1 MPGCEDRGVHSQI
14 PDAFREM
21 DAAVVRGELIIREG
35 RDDKEFHFQR
45 WVQARLADA
54 GIEHDDPGR
63 NSYPDLTLVHTAE
76 GIEVKGLATPGR
88 DASFD
93 GNSQVARPTH
103 NGRTI
108 YYAFGRYPSDPG
120 GNAFPVVDLVVVPGS
135 FLNAD
140 DTYIHKNKSTR
151 GFGSYGDILL
161 RDRKMYVM
169 PTPMALL
176 DGVEGNRTLLLPKG
190 MNPGKGFLKVGDIAR
205 VEVSEVMTGYS
216 FEFSTNDLT
225 AVYRTNPT
233 AGHQHQFQAWRIN
246 RAEGPGAEV
255 KLKQELR
262 EPRLSH
268 TESRLSP

>member
-1 MPGCEDRGVHSQI
+1 
-14 PDAFREM
+14 M
-21 DAAVVRGELIIREG
+21 DAAVVGGKLIVREG

-45 WVQARLADA
+45 WVQSRLADA
-54 GIEHDDPGR
+54 GINHDDPGR

-108 YYAFGRYPSDPG
+108 YYAFGRYPAKPQ
-120 GNAFPVVDLVVVPGS
+120 GNAFPVVDLVVVPGT

-140 DTYIHKNKSTR
+140 DTYKHKNTSTR

-169 PTPMALL
+169 PTPIALL
-176 DGVEGNRTLLLPKG
+176 DGVEGSRTMLLPKER
-190 MNPGKGFLKVGDIAR
+190 NPGDQF
-205 VEVSEVMTGYS
+205 VEVGQITRTEVADVMTGYA
-216 FEFSTNDLT
+216 FDFATNELT
-225 AVYRTNPT
+225 ATYRANPR
-233 AGHQHQFQAWRIN
+233 AGRQHHFRAWRIK
-246 RAEGPGAEV
+246 RPEGPGPEV
-255 KLKQELR
+255 KLKHGDQQSPLSHD
-262 EPRLSH
+262 EPRV
-268 TESRLSP
+268 SP